1 MTMPAMPAMPGAG
14 GNSGDTINWGQLMK
28 ESGGAAE
35 PLPNGD
41 YDCKVT
47 RAEAAKTSNG
57 KLMFKL
63 TFEVIAGPHTRR
75 KIWGNQTV
83 SPENP
88 TALGIFFSQMKALG
102 LDANFFGAQ
111 PSPGQVAGAMEGR
124 FARVNV
130 GQRTWQGQLRNEVKS
145 IKPAVITSDQGFAAP
160 QVAAPAPVAVPAP
173 QPQPAPVQ
181 PAAPAPTP
189 PPAPVAQAQPP
200 VAPPAPAPAPV
211 APTPAPEASQAPPA
225 APAAPPVQEQQT
237 APAPAPAPAPQP
249 QPAAPQPA
257 PAPVGSSVPAPPPIP
272 F

>member
-14 GNSGDTINWGQLMK
+14 GNGDTINWGQLMK

-47 RAEAAKTSNG
+47 KAEAAKTSNG

-63 TFEVIAGPHTRR
+63 TFEVIAGPSTRR

-111 PSPGQVAGAMEGR
+111 PSPDQVAAAMEGR

-145 IKPAVITSDQGFAAP
+145 IKPAVITSEQGFAAPSP
-160 QVAAPAPVAVPAP
+160 QVAAPAPQVAAP
-173 QPQPAPVQ
+173 Q
-181 PAAPAPTP
+181 PAAPVVPAPVT
-189 PPAPVAQAQPP
+189 PAPVAQAQSPA
-200 VAPPAPAPAPV
+200 APPAPAPAPV
-211 APTPAPEASQAPPA
+211 AP
-225 APAAPPVQEQQT
+225 
-237 APAPAPAPAPQP
+237 APAPDAAQTPPVTPPAPAPQP
-249 QPAAPQPA
+249 APAAPQPA
-257 PAPVGSSVPAPPPIP
+257 PAPAGSSVPAPPPIP

>member
-14 GNSGDTINWGQLMK
+14 GSGDTINWGQLMK

-47 RAEAAKTSNG
+47 RADAAKTSNG

-160 QVAAPAPVAVPAP
+160 QVAAPVAVPAP

-237 APAPAPAPAPQP
+237 VPAPAPAPAPAPQP